1 MNIDNSD
8 FSIFLKMLGYMI
20 FPIISIIILF
30 FCIGGALII
39 YGIIWG
45 IYGLIRIIKKLIK
58 EKRWNVFI
66 AVGIIILILTLT
78 SIIIVN
84 RKTIPS
90 LENNTVGYIS
100 YDYNSDEGY
109 TIYIKENNE
118 YIPYLVLTYNYNK
131 TNNTLCLRKNVIGRE
146 TGYIEDY
153 NGTIS
158 KDIVYNSWLL
168 MKNNVRYE
176 ENDVDKYLTGEFLE
190 RFDNKLLS
198 NILNT
203 KLTFFEYDENREY
216 EINRKFFILSFS
228 ELDSY
233 GNQTKSKMK
242 LKYFEDNSRIANNDI
257 GIESPYWTRTS
268 HYSDSYY
275 MVGYDGMVTYTG
287 SDARFGVRPAFTIP
301 NNTKITNLYD
311 EFLMQ
316 DIYVFDI

>member
-1 MNIDNSD
+1 
-8 FSIFLKMLGYMI
+8 
-20 FPIISIIILF
+20 
-30 FCIGGALII
+30 
-39 YGIIWG
+39 
-45 IYGLIRIIKKLIK
+45 
-58 EKRWNVFI
+58 
-66 AVGIIILILTLT
+66 
-78 SIIIVN
+78 
-84 RKTIPS
+84 
-90 LENNTVGYIS
+90 
-100 YDYNSDEGY
+100 
-109 TIYIKENNE
+109 
-118 YIPYLVLTYNYNK
+118 
-131 TNNTLCLRKNVIGRE
+131 
-146 TGYIEDY
+146 
-153 NGTIS
+153 
-158 KDIVYNSWLL
+158 

>member
-39 YGIIWG
+39 DGIIWG

-100 YDYNSDEGY
+100 YD
-109 TIYIKENNE
+109 
-118 YIPYLVLTYNYNK
+118 YNK